1 MLRKF
6 RIKLNEKEY
15 LVEMEELTP
24 GAQNIPVAQV
34 QMPQV
39 VQATPVEPAQQPQA
53 ETPVANQLVGEGQI
67 ILSPMPG
74 NILKVAKKIGDKV
87 AKNEAVLVL
96 EAMKMENEIVSPVD
110 GTITSILVANGQ
122 VVDVSDELFT
132 VQG

>member
-24 GAQNIPVAQV
+24 GVENVPVAPAQAV
-34 QMPQV
+34 QPVQV
-39 VQATPVEPAQQPQA
+39 VQAAPVEAPIAHQPK
-53 ETPVANQLVGEGQI
+53 GEGQI

-74 NILKVAKKIGDKV
+74 NILKVGKKIGDKV
-87 AKNEAVLVL
+87 AKNEPVLVL
-96 EAMKMENEIVSPVD
+96 EAMKMENEIVSPID
-110 GTITSILVANGQ
+110 GTITSILVVNGQ